1 MSIENLTLNE
11 SERAT
16 EIPVNFR
23 STPAWAFSGSRVC
36 FVLDLDF
43 NSVSKAFFN

>member
-23 STPAWAFSGSRVC
+23 DVRSAWAFSGSRVS
-36 FVLDLDF
+36 VLF
-43 NSVSKAFFN
+43 